1 MNNNDQNEKLQNTE
15 LQDEEL
21 NGVSGGLILTPVIQ
35 NMPYTP
41 GMGIPVTKT
50 LEYEGGPIQ
59 VQNMPATPG
68 VLTVQPLPAPG
79 EIAAPIPIKKKTV
92 SL

>member
-1 MNNNDQNEKLQNTE
+1 MNNEINNKSAE
-15 LQDEEL
+15 LPDEEL
-21 NGVSGGLILTPVIQ
+21 AEVSGGVIFAPTIQ

-41 GMGIPVTKT
+41 GTGIPVTKT
-50 LEYEGGPIQ
+50 LEYTGGPIE
-59 VQNMPATPG
+59 VQNLPATPG

-79 EIAAPIPIKKKTV
+79 GIAPPVIDKNKLV

>member
-1 MNNNDQNEKLQNTE
+1 MKKQNPNSVE
-15 LQDEEL
+15 LPDSELEE
-21 NGVSGGLILTPVIQ
+21 VSGGLIFAPVIK

-50 LEYEGGPIQ
+50 LEYTGGPME
-59 VQNMPATPG
+59 VKNMPATPG
-68 VLTVQPLPAPG
+68 TLTAQNLPAPG
-79 EIAAPIPIKKKTV
+79 VATPPIPFKKKPV